1 MVRLAPL
8 KQVSQNDFCHLFV
21 AELKRVRAEEEHE
34 GAL

>member
-1 MVRLAPL
+1 MIPLAPL
-8 KQVSQNDFCHLFV
+8 EQVSQNDFCYLFV